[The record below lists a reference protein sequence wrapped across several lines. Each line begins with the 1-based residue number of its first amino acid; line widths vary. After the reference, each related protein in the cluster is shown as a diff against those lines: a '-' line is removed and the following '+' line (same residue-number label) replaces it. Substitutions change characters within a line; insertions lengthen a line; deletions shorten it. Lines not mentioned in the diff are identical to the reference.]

1 MDQQVAVVQDVIRA
15 IRSLKGDYLLAKT
28 RPEGECAVV
37 GSCVWGIHLLFFTTA
52 CSFCDGQGPRSSW
65 NLGNFFS
72 HHCDA
77 QSDQQVQ
84 LQLYLVAY
92 SDLQATY
99 MYIHTPM
106 SVHFIMEA
114 CKRTQVG
121 ENSVCFSQFRCPF
134 SPPPCCTPIIFLSS
148 SFSFLYCSSLSAPSF
163 LLHKLNF

>member
-1 MDQQVAVVQDVIRA
+1 MIRA

-37 GSCVWGIHLLFFTTA
+37 RFCVSGESISCSVLLRA
-52 CSFCDGQGPRSSW
+52 CSFCDGQGPRPSW
-65 NLGNFFS
+65 NFGNFFG

-106 SVHFIMEA
+106 NVHFIVEA